1 MVFSRPLL
9 ADLLDFLKRHP
20 SVIQVLVGPRQ
31 VGKTTLAH
39 HLIDAAGMA
48 AVYASADAPLPP
60 GPEWIDAH
68 WRQAE
73 LRAASVSGPVLLVLD
88 EVQKVRGWSEAV
100 KRHWDSRDGGMRSVR
115 LLILGSSSLLLQ
127 AGLSESMSGRF
138 FLHRCPHWSFTECR
152 RAFGWSLEQ
161 WLYFGGYP
169 GAAAFAETV
178 DHWKRYVT
186 DSLIETVLA
195 RDVLQLQRVAKPALL
210 RHLFLL
216 AAGYPSQ
223 VVSYTKMLGQLHE
236 AGNTTT
242 LAHYLTLLE
251 AAFLLSGLPLY
262 SPGVVRQRASSP
274 KLVLWNNALVSAL
287 AKHTLEDALA
297 DPAWWGRLV
306 ENAVGAHLLN
316 GLSPATFS
324 VTYWRRDGDEVDFVV
339 SRGAEVWAIE
349 VKSGRA
355 RASSGLAS
363 FRKRYPGCRSL
374 LIGGEG
380 MPLATFFE
388 TRPDALLGAE

>member
-1 MVFSRPLL
+1 MSKEMVFSRPLL

-138 FLHRCPHWSFTECR
+138 FLHR
-152 RAFGWSLEQ
+152 
-161 WLYFGGYP
+161 
-169 GAAAFAETV
+169 
-178 DHWKRYVT
+178 
-186 DSLIETVLA
+186 
-195 RDVLQLQRVAKPALL
+195 
-210 RHLFLL
+210 
-216 AAGYPSQ
+216 
-223 VVSYTKMLGQLHE
+223 
-236 AGNTTT
+236 
-242 LAHYLTLLE
+242 
-251 AAFLLSGLPLY
+251 
-262 SPGVVRQRASSP
+262 
-274 KLVLWNNALVSAL
+274 
-287 AKHTLEDALA
+287 
-297 DPAWWGRLV
+297 
-306 ENAVGAHLLN
+306 
-316 GLSPATFS
+316 
-324 VTYWRRDGDEVDFVV
+324 
-339 SRGAEVWAIE
+339 
-349 VKSGRA
+349 
-355 RASSGLAS
+355 
-363 FRKRYPGCRSL
+363 
-374 LIGGEG
+374 
-380 MPLATFFE
+380 
-388 TRPDALLGAE
+388 